1 MDLLQHRGSL
11 YRREDTNNH
20 EQAMKE
26 TILQEADR
34 LVDGDRQWAYDH
46 PYDNCVRIGKMWG
59 LILDIDPIPP
69 EKVALMMCGLK
80 IVREMHRHKRD
91 NLVDL
96 AGYAKVADMVE
107 REKLVRKKGLT
118 LDKVLPSL
126 HL

>member
-1 MDLLQHRGSL
+1 MSHRPTRDIPNTRTHGA
-11 YRREDTNNH
+11 TH
-20 EQAMKE
+20 MKE

-34 LVDGDRQWAYDH
+34 IVDGERQWAYDH
-46 PYDNCVRIGKMWG
+46 PYDNCLRIGKMWG
-59 LILDIDPIPP
+59 VILETKPIPP

-80 IVREMHRHKRD
+80 LVREIHRHKRD

-107 REKLVRKKGLT
+107 KEKLVREKGLT
-118 LDKVLPSL
+118 LDKVLPPM

>member
-1 MDLLQHRGSL
+1 
-11 YRREDTNNH
+11 
-20 EQAMKE
+20 
-26 TILQEADR
+26 
-34 LVDGDRQWAYDH
+34 
-46 PYDNCVRIGKMWG
+46 MWG

-96 AGYAKVADMVE
+96 AGYAKVTDMVHKAKIVRE
-107 REKLVRKKGLT
+107 RPLT
-118 LDKVLPSL
+118 LDKEVPL

>member
-1 MDLLQHRGSL
+1 M
-11 YRREDTNNH
+11 T
-20 EQAMKE
+20 KE

-34 LVDGDRQWAYDH
+34 LVDGERQWAYDH
-46 PYDNCVRIGKMWG
+46 PYDNCLRIGKMWG
-59 LILDIDPIPP
+59 VILDTDPIPP

-80 IVREMHRHKRD
+80 LVREMHRHRRD

-107 REKLVRKKGLT
+107 REKLVREKGLT
-118 LDKVLPSL
+118 LDKVLPPM